1 MNCLESS
8 ITISEFGMLFTLS
21 TIAKVNVLEAPG
33 IIEEVVK
40 EAEKEVVAKNKFF
53 INKLKENYL

>member
-1 MNCLESS
+1 M
-8 ITISEFGMLFTLS
+8 
-21 TIAKVNVLEAPG
+21 AKVNVLEAPG
-33 IIEEVVK
+33 ITEEVVK